1 MYAVYARGG
10 GGSILD
16 WFSKVG
22 DCRRRRRMLVSLW
35 PCGKRYS
42 GGGGGE
48 EEVCNP
54 REGGRRAGT
63 GEREREDGWIGE
75 LFVSS
80 LEPRRL
86 AASTRM
92 PRLPLLQSRA
102 PERKLVSSPL
112 IYCHP

>member
-1 MYAVYARGG
+1 MYAVYARGGG

-54 REGGRRAGT
+54 REGGRRAG
-63 GEREREDGWIGE
+63 REREGGWMD
-75 LFVSS
+75 
-80 LEPRRL
+80 RR
-86 AASTRM
+86 TVR
-92 PRLPLLQSRA
+92 
-102 PERKLVSSPL
+102 
-112 IYCHP
+112 